1 VTYNPNASHNLTY
14 PNSGKAPADTR
25 WFYVKEPE
33 YTHDEYDRL
42 KIESARKTME
52 TARNM
57 AVRKTLNAWNVTS
70 PRLRRRLQSGMLTP
84 ARSALAPS
92 MKAGSAR
99 PARRLWHDRFIP
111 HNTERAEGECLCSG
125 QTSASAQSI
134 QRE

>member
-52 TARNM
+52 TARKYGRQEDVERMERYIAKVEAEIAERNADTCPQCTGPIHESGFCPSCKE
-57 AVRKTLNAWNVTS
+57 AVA
-70 PRLRRRLQSGMLTP
+70 
-84 ARSALAPS
+84 
-92 MKAGSAR
+92 
-99 PARRLWHDRFIP
+99 
-111 HNTERAEGECLCSG
+111 
-125 QTSASAQSI
+125 
-134 QRE
+134 